1 MSHVETVSRPNP
13 SPSSPP
19 TDAAIEAVE
28 ITKHFGST
36 QALRGVTFTVPRGSV
51 FGVIGPNGAGKTT
64 TMRALLDIIRPSSGY
79 ATVLGSDS
87 RNAGPELRRRIGF
100 LPSDL
105 ILEGRITGHRL
116 LQHYADISGPVRT
129 GHIEEL
135 AERFHLDLSQPVR
148 KLSRGNKQKLGIVQA
163 FMHEPELLVL
173 DEPTSG
179 LDPLMQQEFLLLVKE
194 ARDAGQTVFLSSH
207 VISEIQQAAD
217 EVAILRDG
225 RIVTVASVEA
235 LRQTAVRHLR
245 MTATGIRPAEL
256 TERLG
261 RLEGMAGLV
270 CTAIAPPAGETG
282 TAATA
287 ATAVATEAIATL
299 EGAIGPFIQAISTL
313 ALTDLVLE
321 EPDLE
326 ESVLKLYTA
335 PPGTTAEDG
344 GTGHPR
350 GRRARGRKESK

>member
-100 LPSDL
+100 LPGDL

-256 TERLG
+256 AERLG
-261 RLEGMAGLV
+261 RLDGMAGLI
-270 CTAIAPPAGETG
+270 C
-282 TAATA
+282 
-287 ATAVATEAIATL
+287 TAVASPAGVAGTEATATL
-299 EGAIGPFIQAISTL
+299 EGAIQPFIQAVSTL
-313 ALTDLVLE
+313 SLTDLVLE

-335 PPGTTAEDG
+335 PEASAES
-344 GTGHPR
+344 H
-350 GRRARGRKESK
+350 RASRATRAARAERKESK

>member
-1 MSHVETVSRPNP
+1 
-13 SPSSPP
+13 
-19 TDAAIEAVE
+19 
-28 ITKHFGST
+28 
-36 QALRGVTFTVPRGSV
+36 
-51 FGVIGPNGAGKTT
+51 
-64 TMRALLDIIRPSSGY
+64 
-79 ATVLGSDS
+79 
-87 RNAGPELRRRIGF
+87 
-100 LPSDL
+100 
-105 ILEGRITGHRL
+105 
-116 LQHYADISGPVRT
+116 
-129 GHIEEL
+129 
-135 AERFHLDLSQPVR
+135 VR

-245 MTATGIRPAEL
+245 MTATGIRPADL
-256 TERLG
+256 AERLG
-261 RLEGMAGLV
+261 RLDGMAGLL
-270 CTAIAPPAGETG
+270 CTAVAPPAGEAGTAG
-282 TAATA
+282 TAAMDL
-287 ATAVATEAIATL
+287 ATEAIATL
-299 EGAIGPFIQAISTL
+299 EGAIAPFIQAISTL
-313 ALTDLVLE
+313 TLTDLVLE

-335 PPGTTAEDG
+335 PPGVVAGDG
-344 GTGHPR
+344 AGGHPR
-350 GRRARGRKESK
+350 DRRARARKDSK